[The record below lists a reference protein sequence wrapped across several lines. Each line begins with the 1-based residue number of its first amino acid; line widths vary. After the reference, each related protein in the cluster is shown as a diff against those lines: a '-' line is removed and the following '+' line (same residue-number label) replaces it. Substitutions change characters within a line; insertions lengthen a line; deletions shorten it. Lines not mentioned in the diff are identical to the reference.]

1 MAKEKMSLEKKVKL
15 IYSGELI
22 FFALVFFVIATLEIL
37 GIIGKR
43 EIILIIFNWVTIFG
57 GSWMIADFIWLMC
70 SPRRQKKN
78 SKIDKAL
85 LVPAG
90 LYLITFDII
99 CFTNASFVT
108 LEFRRLMMGI
118 VFYYLGA
125 VYIFQGIY
133 HWFRPIPGL
142 LEDIR
147 KEQQKAEQE
156 AIENAK
162 ANDEVIENTAEEV
175 KEENEKPEE

>member
-15 IYSGELI
+15 IYSGELL
-22 FFALVFFVIATLEIL
+22 FFSLLFFVIATLEIL

-57 GSWMIADFIWLMC
+57 GTWMIADFIWLMC
-70 SPRRQKKN
+70 SPKRQKKN

-118 VFYYLGA
+118 VFYYLGS
-125 VYIFQGIY
+125 VYVFQGVY

-142 LEDIR
+142 LEDVR
-147 KEQQKAEQE
+147 NEQQKAEQE

-162 ANDEVIENTAEEV
+162 ANDDVVENAAE
-175 KEENEKPEE
+175 EENEKPEE